1 MRLFFRA
8 LRRLRL
14 ALLERLSLKQQL
26 RAVQDVRPYRHWPLR
41 MLNRVRRF
49 RLLR

>member
-1 MRLFFRA
+1 MRLFRA
-8 LRRLRL
+8 LRRLLR
-14 ALLERLSLKQQL
+14 EFQDRRSLKQQL
-26 RAVQDVRPYRHWPLR
+26 RAVQDVRPCRHWPLR